1 MFGFYRVA
9 SCSPMVK
16 VADTAFNAK
25 HILALAEKAAANS
38 ATIALFPELAVS
50 AYSCGDLFHNETLL
64 NAAEDAVAEIARKT
78 AGLPVI
84 LVVGAPVRF
93 NSRLFNA
100 ALVIRNGSIRGIVPK
115 TNLPNYREFYE
126 KRHFSSGG
134 GIAQA
139 AVDFAGQSEIPT
151 AASSHA
157 RIIPIS
163 VSALKSARTCGARSP
178 RVRTLRSTVRF

>member
-78 AGLPVI
+78 AGHPVI

-93 NSRLFNA
+93 NGRRPICRITANFMKNAIFPPEGESR
-100 ALVIRNGSIRGIVPK
+100 RRPSISPDSRRSPSEPICCSA
-115 TNLPNYREFYE
+115 RE
-126 KRHFSSGG
+126 KSLR
-134 GIAQA
+134 
-139 AVDFAGQSEIPT
+139 
-151 AASSHA
+151 
-157 RIIPIS
+157 
-163 VSALKSARTCGARSP
+163 SALKSARTCGARSP
-178 RVRTLRSTVRF
+178 RARTLRSTVRF